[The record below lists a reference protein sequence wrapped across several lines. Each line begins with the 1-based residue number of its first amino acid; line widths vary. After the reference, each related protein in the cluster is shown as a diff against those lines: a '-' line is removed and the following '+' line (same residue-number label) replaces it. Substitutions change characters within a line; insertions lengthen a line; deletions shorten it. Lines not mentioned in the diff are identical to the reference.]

1 MKWVARFALVSFLV
15 LSGCYTLGPI
25 TPTYMKGVHSLS
37 VPIFANKSFEP
48 QVQAVVTDT
57 FIKELQ
63 TDGTYPITGEDEADA
78 IVYGTIT
85 DVIRTQTKSV
95 VGDVLASAE
104 FQITLKIHIQVLRGG
119 SGETPTPGQPST
131 AGQLLVNK
139 DFSGQA
145 YFFVGSDIATQERQA
160 IPIAAQDCAKQVSA
174 FLTEGF

>member
-1 MKWVARFALVSFLV
+1 MRWVVRFALGSVLV

-37 VPIFANKSFEP
+37 VPIFDNKSFEP

-57 FIKELQ
+57 FIKQLQ
-63 TDGTYPITGEDEADA
+63 TDGSYPITGEDEADA
-78 IVYGTIT
+78 IVHGTIT

-104 FQITLKIHIQVLRGG
+104 FQITLKIHIQVQRGG
-119 SGETPTPGQPST
+119 TGDV
-131 AGQLLVNK
+131 LVTK
-139 DFSGQA
+139 DFNGQA
-145 YFFVGSDIATQERQA
+145 YFFVGSDIPTQERQA
-160 IPIAAQDCAKQVSA
+160 IPIAAEDCAKQVTA

>member
-1 MKWVARFALVSFLV
+1 MRWAVHFALFPALF

-37 VPIFANKSFEP
+37 VPIFDNKSFEP

-63 TDGTYPITGEDEADA
+63 TDGTYPITGEDQADA
-78 IVYGTIT
+78 IVHGAII

-95 VGDVLASAE
+95 IGDVLASAE
-104 FQITLKIHIQVLRGG
+104 FQITLKIHILVLRGD
-119 SGETPTPGQPST
+119 TGQT
-131 AGQLLVNK
+131 LVNK
-139 DFSGQA
+139 DFEGQS
-145 YFFVGSDIATQERQA
+145 YFFVGSDLPTQERQA
-160 IPIAAQDCAKQVSA
+160 IPVAAQDCAKQVTA